1 MPEIH
6 ATAVVGKEALLADD
20 VVVGPYCVIRGRVR
34 VGPGTRLVGHVHLE
48 GPLELGARNT
58 VYPFAAL
65 GFAPQHLAWDPDRA
79 GAGLVI
85 GSDNTFREGVT
96 LSRAASDH
104 TPTRVGDHNYW
115 MANSHAGH
123 DCRVGDRCIIANG
136 VLLGGSVELGD
147 GVVIG
152 GNTAIHQQCRI
163 GRGALLSG
171 AVGLNKDLPPFF
183 TLTGHNTAGSV
194 NLVGMRRS
202 GMASAEIDDV
212 RWVYKVLYR
221 RGLPFRRALRE
232 LETRGDRPI
241 VAEYLAFLRASERGL
256 CPSHADHR
264 RGPGGEMIDSD
275 PD

>member
-6 ATAVVGKEALLADD
+6 ATAIVGKEAQLADD
-20 VVVGPYCVIRGRVR
+20 VAVGPYCVLRGRVR
-34 VGPGTRLVGHVHLE
+34 VGPGTRLLGHVHLE
-48 GPLELGARNT
+48 GPLELSARNV

-65 GFAPQHLAWDPDRA
+65 GFAPQHLAWDPGRP

-85 GSDNTFREGVT
+85 GSDNTIREGVT
-96 LSRAASDH
+96 ISRAASDE
-104 TPTRVGDHNYW
+104 TPTRVGSHGYW

-123 DCRVGDRCIIANG
+123 DCRVGDRCVIANG

-152 GNTAIHQQCRI
+152 GNTAIHQGCQI
-163 GRGALLSG
+163 GRGALLTG

-202 GMASAEIDDV
+202 AMPRAEIDDV
-212 RWVYKVLYR
+212 RWAYKVLYR
-221 RGLPFRRALRE
+221 RGLSYRSALEE
-232 LETRGDRPI
+232 LETRSERPI
-241 VAEYLAFLRASERGL
+241 VAEMLAFLRASKRGL
-256 CPSHADHR
+256 CPSHPDPR
-264 RGPGGEMIDSD
+264 RGPGGAMLDSD
-275 PD
+275 GD